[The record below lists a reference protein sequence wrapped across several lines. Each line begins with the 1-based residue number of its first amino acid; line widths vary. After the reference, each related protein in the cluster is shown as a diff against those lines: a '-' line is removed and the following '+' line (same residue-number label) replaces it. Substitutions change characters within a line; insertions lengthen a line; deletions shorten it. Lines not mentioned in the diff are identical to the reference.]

1 MALLSFHPLR
11 WKVWTP
17 CRNRVHPQRGG
28 PRVRERN
35 RGGRGSAAKAADCP
49 DQTSRR
55 TPKGLQLERPPF
67 QHQWG
72 QDRHLSP
79 QHTCPLS
86 LVSALTESVDAPH
99 FSSTKAKKKN
109 KTKNNKHCSKTV
121 FVGSVAMEWGGL
133 KGMDENHTHTLITF
147 CGQPGGAVGMLASTP
162 LISPRFRQEGWKY
175 LSLRRHLSLIAHTQL
190 SLLVLLSSLLV
201 S

>member
-99 FSSTKAKKKN
+99 FSSTKAKKKQN
-109 KTKNNKHCSKTV
+109 KKQQTLLEDGVC
-121 FVGSVAMEWGGL
+121 GERGD
-133 KGMDENHTHTLITF
+133 GMRWLEGDGWESHTHTHHILWTTW
-147 CGQPGGAVGMLASTP
+147 GSG
-162 LISPRFRQEGWKY
+162 
-175 LSLRRHLSLIAHTQL
+175 RHACLHPTNLPSFSARGVEIPVPTQAPVTYRTYSALIASPAQ
-190 SLLVLLSSLLV
+190 
-201 S
+201 

>member
-35 RGGRGSAAKAADCP
+35 RGGRGSTAKAADCP

-99 FSSTKAKKKN
+99 FSSTKAKKKTKQ
-109 KTKNNKHCSKTV
+109 KTTNIARRRCLWGAWRWNE
-121 FVGSVAMEWGGL
+121 VAWRGWMRIT
-133 KGMDENHTHTLITF
+133 HTHSSHS
-147 CGQPGGAVGMLASTP
+147 VD
-162 LISPRFRQEGWKY
+162 
-175 LSLRRHLSLIAHTQL
+175 SLGER
-190 SLLVLLSSLLV
+190 
-201 S
+201 